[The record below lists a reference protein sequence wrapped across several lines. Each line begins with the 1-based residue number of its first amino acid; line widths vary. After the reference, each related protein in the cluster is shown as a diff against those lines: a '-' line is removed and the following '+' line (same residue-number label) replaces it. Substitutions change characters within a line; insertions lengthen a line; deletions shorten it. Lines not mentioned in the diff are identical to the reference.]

1 MKKFVFVM
9 FLWVVTFGVIGF
21 IQGSGGEQI
30 SRQVAVQQVEDSEV
44 PYHATRNLEL
54 LKLGACVLVAVPA
67 MGVTFTSLK
76 RVYR

>member
-1 MKKFVFVM
+1 MKRLVLVL
-9 FLWVVTFGVIGF
+9 FLWVLTFGVIGF

-54 LKLGACVLVAVPA
+54 LKLGACVLVALPA
-67 MGVTFTSLK
+67 GVVTFVVVGTKKS
-76 RVYR
+76 